1 MYQPLKT
8 IGLLSLVTISC
19 PSAATFTFH
28 QALESFYKK
37 TKPAM
42 PQAESDGRTPT
53 LNKKGAIS
61 PNLDYATL
69 SFLEFAKNKRV
80 LEIGG
85 AYGNVMLEALRRD
98 SSTVYHLNDLD
109 ERHLGIA
116 AFRLQEKIDQRQ
128 ICVAGLGNVQFIYGD
143 ITQSSWKVDK
153 PYEAVLMT
161 NVMRF
166 LTPTQIEFA
175 LKNLFDSLA
184 SGGRIFISA
193 TTPYVHRYKSFIPEY
208 QRRIKEGTPYPGF
221 VKNISEFDS
230 RESLSP
236 NQLKS
241 SPEGHF
247 MFLDDVVLTR
257 LCTTAG
263 FKVLEC
269 TFKPLSYS
277 SEMWELDGRETVI
290 LIGEKP

>member
-1 MYQPLKT
+1 MYQTFITFLM
-8 IGLLSLVTISC
+8 ICFITIS
-19 PSAATFTFH
+19 SSFSATFTFH
-28 QALESFYKK
+28 QALEIFYKK
-37 TKPAM
+37 SKPTM

-61 PNLDYATL
+61 PTLDYATL
-69 SFLEFAKNKRV
+69 AFLDFAKNKRV

-85 AYGNVMLEALRRD
+85 AYGNVMLEALRRN
-98 SSTVYHLNDLD
+98 SSTIYHLNDLD

-143 ITQSSWKVDK
+143 ITQTSWKVDK

-166 LTPTQIEFA
+166 LTPKEIEQT
-175 LKNLFDSLA
+175 LKSLFNSLE

-193 TTPYVHRYKSFIPEY
+193 TTPYVNRYKSFIPEY
-208 QRRIKEGTPYPGF
+208 LRRIKDATPHPGF
-221 VKNISEFDS
+221 VKNISEY
-230 RESLSP
+230 ETKENNNLT
-236 NQLKS
+236 QLGS
-241 SPEGHF
+241 TPEGHF
-247 MFLDDVVLTR
+247 MFLDDVILSR
-257 LCTTAG
+257 LCTAAG
-263 FKVLEC
+263 FRVIAC
-269 TFKPLSYS
+269 TLKPLCYT

-290 LIGEKP
+290 FIGEKP

>member
-1 MYQPLKT
+1 MYQPIKT
-8 IGLLSLVTISC
+8 IAMISLITIS
-19 PSAATFTFH
+19 PPFAATFTFH
-28 QALESFYKK
+28 QALEGFYKK
-37 TKPAM
+37 SKPTM

-61 PNLDYATL
+61 PTLDYATL
-69 SFLEFAKNKRV
+69 SFLDFAHNKRV

-85 AYGNVMLEALRRD
+85 AYGNVMLEALKQD

-143 ITQSSWKVDK
+143 ITQTTWKVDK
-153 PYEAVLMT
+153 PYDAILMT

-166 LTPTQIEFA
+166 LTPTQIEHSF
-175 LKNLFDSLA
+175 KNLFESLA

-193 TTPYVHRYKSFIPEY
+193 TTPYVNRFKSFIPEY
-208 QRRIKEGTPYPGF
+208 QRRLKQGDPYPGF
-221 VKNISEFDS
+221 LKNMSEYDS
-230 RESLSP
+230 RLHTSP
-236 NQLKS
+236 NQLNS
-241 SPEGHF
+241 TPDGHF
-247 MFLDDVVLTR
+247 MFLDDAILTR
-257 LCTTAG
+257 FCKNAG

-290 LIGEKP
+290 LIAEKP